1 MKNVETGF
9 RGGRE
14 INTVL
19 FDPAE
24 ITVEKM
30 VEALKRAGTYR
41 GAAMTSKLG
50 NGTTPRSAATPGIDA
65 SLPGVTETATFALG

>member
-1 MKNVETGF
+1 MKKVENGF

-19 FDPAE
+19 FDSAA
-24 ITVEKM
+24 ITVETM

-41 GAAMTSKLG
+41 GTAMTSKLG
-50 NGTTPRSAATPGIDA
+50 NGTAPRSAAIPTIDA